1 MVAIQKRQSLQWLVG
16 SLTAH
21 SARERRSSPF
31 LGLEPAASLHSSLA
45 AIGAL
50 VDVGGRPHLS
60 PRLLPFVSVTHLTWI
75 TAHLPTPEGWK
86 AELAMLLTGSGRTA

>member
-1 MVAIQKRQSLQWLVG
+1 MATRQQDKVT
-16 SLTAH
+16 LTAH

-31 LGLEPAASLHSSLA
+31 LDLEPAASLHSNLA

-60 PRLLPFVSVTHLTWI
+60 PRLLPFVSVTHYNMDYYSLTD
-75 TAHLPTPEGWK
+75 PVGMEG
-86 AELAMLLTGSGRTA
+86 

>member
-1 MVAIQKRQSLQWLVG
+1 MASRL

-45 AIGAL
+45 AL
-50 VDVGGRPHLS
+50 VDVGDRPHLS
-60 PRLLPFVSVTHLTWI
+60 LGLLPFVSVTHYNMDYYSLTD
-75 TAHLPTPEGWK
+75 PGGMEG
-86 AELAMLLTGSGRTA
+86 